1 MQLSSLLSDEGP
13 AKIDEKGKFRP
24 FSFVRQNSGALSLLE
39 YVFYSSTTEQTSL
52 ASLLIISC
60 CDNTFVSC
68 SSS

>member
-1 MQLSSLLSDEGP
+1 MQLSSLLSDEWP
-13 AKIDEKGKFRP
+13 RKDEKGKFRP
-24 FSFVRQNSGALSLLE
+24 FVRQNSGALSLLE

>member
-52 ASLLIISC
+52 
-60 CDNTFVSC
+60 VS
-68 SSS
+68 